1 MDTPTN
7 LRVLTRDEAADML
20 GISRLGL
27 DRLHME
33 GAGPARLRLSARRVG
48 YRLSDLRAWLDSR
61 IEQRAPSM
69 DVAPTSPA
77 APSPSVP
84 I

>member
-1 MDTPTN
+1 MTAPTD

-33 GAGPARLRLSARRVG
+33 GAGPARVRLSARRVG

-61 IEQRAPSM
+61 IEHAAPRM
-69 DVAPTSPA
+69 DVPPTPPA
-77 APSPSVP
+77 APSPSAP